1 MNHTNKALYR
11 QRSVIYMSSDA
22 HYTFL
27 DERLCLRPSTEGRKV
42 YWANKHLR
50 REIKDADNEAFV

>member
-42 YWANKHLR
+42 YWAVLGK
-50 REIKDADNEAFV
+50 